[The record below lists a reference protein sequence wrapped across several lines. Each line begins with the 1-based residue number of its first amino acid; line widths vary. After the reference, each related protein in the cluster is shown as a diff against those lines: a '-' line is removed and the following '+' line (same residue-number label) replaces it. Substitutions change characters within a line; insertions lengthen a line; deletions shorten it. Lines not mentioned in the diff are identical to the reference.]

1 MDRETLIRFI
11 IGWIIIILITIAM
24 ILVLFKYD
32 KSKNDNERIILT
44 VEDMK
49 NEQSQ

>member
-11 IGWIIIILITIAM
+11 TGWIITILITIAM
-24 ILVLFKYD
+24 ILVLFRYD
-32 KSKNDNERIILT
+32 KPKNNNEGIILT